1 MVMVTYTETYRW
13 LLETGKFSDFVI
25 DCQGRRT
32 AVHKIILCAHS
43 QYFVSLF
50 DSGLEGELQRFLGER
65 EASLA
70 DDQVQEA
77 EKGEVVFSDVDPEAM
92 KHLLDYFYRG
102 TAEWAAPLDDISL
115 HADVWILAE
124 RLQATGAMLEVET
137 RLLSHLEIM
146 PKKQLVADKK
156 LLTNVFSHPAI
167 AQSAVGRIV
176 SEAAWYV
183 SARPYKYPEPAKT
196 VRAAA
201 LESVGLANAMLDW
214 SSDYAGVGDNYFA
227 DNIAALSSDC
237 STSDPLSKLLTP
249 RYDNLLRLS
258 GPAPPAGSR
267 PGTRARPNKL
277 LPVPF
282 LRSLCLNE
290 IRTPLISPKLTK
302 LRSPGA

>member
-1 MVMVTYTETYRW
+1 MVTYAENHRW

-25 DCQGRRT
+25 ECQGRRT
-32 AVHKIILCAHS
+32 AVHKIILCTHS
-43 QYFVSLF
+43 EYFVKLF
-50 DSGLEGELQRFLGER
+50 DSGLD
-65 EASLA
+65 EA
-70 DDQVQEA
+70 
-77 EKGEVVFSDVDPEAM
+77 KNGEVAFSDVDPEAM

-124 RLQATGAMLEVET
+124 RLQATGAMMEVET
-137 RLLSHLEIM
+137 RLLSHLEMM

-167 AQSAVGRIV
+167 AQSALGRIV
-176 SEAAWYV
+176 SEAAWVV

-214 SSDYAGVGDNYFA
+214 SSDYAGVGENYFA
-227 DNIAALSSDC
+227 ENIEAVSSDC
-237 STSDPLSKLLTP
+237 GAPEPPSKLLGPMQLLKP
-249 RYDNLLRLS
+249 RHNSLLRLS
-258 GPAPPAGSR
+258 GPANPWEFRRTG
-267 PGTRARPNKL
+267 ARPKKS

-282 LRSLCLNE
+282 LRSLYLNE
-290 IRTPLISPKLTK
+290 IRTRLISPKLTK
-302 LRSPGA
+302 PRSPGV